1 MKQFTLVLLCIC
13 YSLSIR
19 AQQPATNFTVTDI
32 DGAEHTLFDIL
43 DEGKPVLL
51 DFSAT
56 WCGPCWEVHLSHVL
70 DDLYLAFGP
79 DGLDKME
86 LFYMESD
93 PDTNLDDLMGLTQF
107 SLGDWVTGT
116 PYPIVD
122 LPDNSIP
129 NAYGIQGFPTLIWVR
144 KDGDDYVYEEAV
156 FITELDLA
164 VEELYDNGVAPD
176 DGTHL
181 VALRNSAPLYA
192 CNDAAGTITVYN
204 HGTET
209 ITNPDVQF
217 SLDGAVVSTVPTGA
231 SIAPGDYTALSFS
244 GLELPV
250 SPAQFTAEVLVAD
263 ANPADNVQE
272 FTIQSGSFDTTF
284 VVTVYADDWAE
295 EETTFRVLDGVGNEV
310 FVQTSFPEFED
321 FEINFTLAPNDC
333 YQFRF
338 EDSYGDGLGSIGNI
352 QIVDGV
358 GTEIYNGGWE
368 NELLEFGIQTATV
381 TSTEDRIALDA
392 AARVFPSP
400 VQDRLTLQF
409 DNPEAQSVGL
419 EVRDVLGRLIV
430 QNASVSLPT
439 GRQTLTVDTAP
450 LAAGTYQLIARHA
463 RGVQSW
469 TFVK

>member
-1 MKQFTLVLLCIC
+1 MQNWLLF
-13 YSLSIR
+13 LLFGAALTVR
-19 AQQPATNFTVTDI
+19 AQQPATNFTVTDL
-32 DGAEHTLFDIL
+32 DGTAHTLFDLL
-43 DEGKPVLL
+43 DDDKVVLL
-51 DFSAT
+51 DFSTT

-70 DDLYLAFGP
+70 EDLYQGFGP
-79 DGLDKME
+79 DGLDKLE
-86 LFYMESD
+86 LLFLESD
-93 PDTNLDDLMGLTQF
+93 PSTGLADLLGQTPQ

-116 PYPIVD
+116 PFPIVD
-122 LPDNSIP
+122 LPDNTIP
-129 NAYGIQGFPTLIWVR
+129 NAYGVFGYPTLIWVR
-144 KDGDDYVYEEAV
+144 KEGDAYVYEEAV

-181 VALRNSAPLYA
+181 VALRNAAPRFA
-192 CNDAAGTITVYN
+192 CSDASGTITVYN

-209 ITNPDVQF
+209 ITDPDVQF
-217 SLDGAVVSTVPTGA
+217 SLDGAVVSTVPTSA
-231 SIAPGDYTALSFS
+231 NIAPGDYTALSFS

-263 ANPADNVQE
+263 ANTADNVQE

-295 EETTFRVLDGVGNEV
+295 EETTFRVLDGAGNEV
-310 FVQTSFPEFED
+310 FVQTSFPEFE
-321 FEINFTLAPNDC
+321 ELVIELTLAPNDC

-338 EDSYGDGLGSIGNI
+338 EDSYGDGLGSTGTV

-368 NELLEFGIQTATV
+368 NDLLEFGIQTATV

-400 VQDRLTLQF
+400 VRDRLMLQF

-469 TFVK
+469 TFMK